1 MNRPIKAPKAPDPRG
16 AYAQGWR
23 AGDFIYVSGQVP
35 RDPETGEV
43 VEGTFRE
50 LVVRT
55 LLNVELILNAEGATL
70 ADVIKFT
77 VILQDVNNIAELNEG
92 FRTVLEEPFPARTTF
107 QGGLMG
113 VPVEIEAIAYVAP
126 DGEGDSH

>member
-1 MNRPIKAPKAPDPRG
+1 MNRPIKEPKAPEPRG
-16 AYAQGWR
+16 AYSQGWR

-35 RDPETGEV
+35 RDPQTGEV
-43 VEGTFRE
+43 VEGAFRE

-70 ADVIKFT
+70 ADVIKYT
-77 VILQDVNNIAELNEG
+77 VILQEISNIAELNEG
-92 FRTVLEEPFPARTTF
+92 FRAVLEEPFPARTTF

-113 VPVEIEAIAYVAP
+113 VPMEIEAIAY
-126 DGEGDSH
+126 SRR